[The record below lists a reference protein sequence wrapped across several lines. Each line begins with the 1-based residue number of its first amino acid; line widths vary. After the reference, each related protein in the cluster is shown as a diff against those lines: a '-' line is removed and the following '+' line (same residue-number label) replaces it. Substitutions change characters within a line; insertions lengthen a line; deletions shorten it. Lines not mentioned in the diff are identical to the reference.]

1 MFDHVTIGAID
12 YKASKAFFVA
22 ALEPL
27 GVRVISEGEPT
38 YGVELGGDGE
48 PSFCIAQ
55 TSEPP
60 SRIHIAFSAKSRA
73 QVDAFYHAAIL
84 AGGLDNGPPGIW
96 ERYSPSYY
104 AAFVIAPGGHNIEAV
119 FHEDRA

>member
-1 MFDHVTIGAID
+1 MFDHVKIGAFD
-12 YKASKAFFVA
+12 YEASKVFFVE

-38 YGVELGGDGE
+38 YGIELGGDGE

-55 TSEPP
+55 TDETP
-60 SRIHIAFSAKSRA
+60 SPIHIAFTAKSRA
-73 QVDAFYHAAIL
+73 QVDAFYRAAIR
-84 AGGLDNGPPGIW
+84 AGGLENGPPGIR
-96 ERYSPSYY
+96 ELYNPSYY

-119 FHEDRA
+119 FHEDRT